1 MLKRVNYFWR
11 LFGTGFSFVMFGL
24 GGLFVAVVMVP
35 VLRCMPGD
43 ELALAKRTQ
52 RFYYHTFR
60 GYIRMMRLLGILTFE
75 VDNIERLRDARLVL
89 ANHPTLL
96 DVVFL
101 ISLLPNANCVIKG
114 PLTRNFFV
122 GGAVKAAGYIVNE
135 TVDDAIEAAN
145 RGFANGMCLIIFPEG
160 TRTTPCEALNLK
172 RGAAQVA
179 IRTGSDI
186 TPVLIYCEPT
196 SLTKNEPW
204 YQIPHKRMH
213 FRILVRDQIPI
224 EPYSTNVY
232 PSKGARQLTRD
243 LTEYFEKELEAHG

>member
-1 MLKRVNYFWR
+1 MLAQVNYFWR
-11 LFGTGFSFVMFGL
+11 LFGTGFSFVTFGL
-24 GGLFVAVVMVP
+24 GGLFVAGVVVP
-35 VLRCMPGD
+35 ILRCIPGD
-43 ELALAKRTQ
+43 EVSRAKKIQ
-52 RFYYHTFR
+52 RFYHHTFR
-60 GYIRMMRLLGILTFE
+60 LYIRMMRLLGVLSFE
-75 VDNIERLRDARLVL
+75 IDHIERLENARLVL

-101 ISLLPNANCVIKG
+101 ISLLPNANCIVKG
-114 PLTRNFFV
+114 HLTRNFFV
-122 GGAVKAAGYIVNE
+122 RGAVKAAGYIINE
-135 TVDDAIEAAN
+135 TADEVIEEAN
-145 RGFANGMCLIIFPEG
+145 RGFANGQCLIIFPEG
-160 TRTTPCEALNLK
+160 TRTTPAKALNFK

-204 YQIPHKRMH
+204 YQIPHKRVH
-213 FRILVRDQIPI
+213 FRILVGNQIPI
-224 EPYSTNVY
+224 EQYSKNVC